1 MKSEDLLA
9 LGTSSRRLTQGH
21 GRLRRYAWFIGWDS
35 CAGPLIA
42 VGPIMAALP
51 RVGAGSAVGGFTGA
65 LIGLGIPNI
74 NEAV

>member
-1 MKSEDLLA
+1 
-9 LGTSSRRLTQGH
+9 
-21 GRLRRYAWFIGWDS
+21 
-35 CAGPLIA
+35 
-42 VGPIMAALP
+42 MAALP